1 MMNVCVLCRAA
12 SCLPHAAVVNVVV
25 LITLS
30 THPQRL
36 HACSAAGGCL
46 RTSDE
51 LKKCRQAAN
60 DEMDV
65 GLHGWVHPGAA
76 VT

>member
-1 MMNVCVLCRAA
+1 MAGVSRGVCEDSDRIVIR
-12 SCLPHAAVVNVVV
+12 S
-25 LITLS
+25 
-30 THPQRL
+30 L
-36 HACSAAGGCL
+36 HACSAAGGML
-46 RTSDE
+46 AHTRDE
-51 LKKCRQAAN
+51 LKKCREAAN